1 MITQS
6 ECNIHS
12 GSGCLTW
19 IPSPS
24 SPVACR
30 VALCLKS
37 LVALMASDAASPA
50 TYRAI
55 HVLAHG
61 FSPTPQ
67 LHKILEVRAYLA
79 ASSVAYRLLLCWL
92 GFRFGRGSCATV
104 FLLPDWA
111 SKGHA

>member
-1 MITQS
+1 M
-6 ECNIHS
+6 
-12 GSGCLTW
+12 W

-24 SPVACR
+24 SPGTCR

-67 LHKILEVRAYLA
+67 LHKILEVSVYLSA
-79 ASSVAYRLLLCWL
+79 DSRVAISSWIQCGPILSISLE
-92 GFRFGRGSCATV
+92 CAI
-104 FLLPDWA
+104 
-111 SKGHA
+111 